1 MASHSAD
8 WQSTK
13 KTLLERNCH
22 MFNNPLMSDISF
34 TCGESDKKF
43 NAHKYVLA
51 ISSSVFYAMFYRELA
66 ETNSVIHLR
75 DTDEESLEAFLR
87 FLYTEQC
94 SKAPEVAVKVLYLAK
109 KYMIPSLTE
118 KCSEVVQKS
127 VKPENVVTVLEQ
139 AILLDVKG
147 LEEKCWAVVDSQTTE
162 VVTSEGFKE
171 ISQKTLISFLKRN
184 TLKIAEVELFQAVLM
199 WSNHECLKNGFE
211 TTDENRRA
219 VIGDAIYEIRFLSMT
234 MKEFAQYVSSSGLL
248 KDGEVIPI
256 YEKFCGFENPNLM
269 WKQPKRLS
277 SFTTTNIQNFARFQ
291 CSNLKKPAPGWSYR
305 SDPDGISFSVNKPA
319 TFYGVRL
326 FGDDKGS
333 TYEVTLDVNGAK
345 VSGTFTSQVDKEGI
359 YGFNVM
365 LPSSISINQNQ
376 VMTLVAQIKGPNSFY
391 GENGNASIVV
401 KGATVTFSNVTGPS
415 NGTSKSLGQFY
426 QIFLLTK
433 M

>member
-13 KTLLERNCH
+13 KTLLERNCY

-43 NAHKYVLA
+43 DAHKYVLA
-51 ISSSVFYAMFYRELA
+51 ISSSVFYAMFYEELP

-75 DTDEESLEAFLR
+75 DTDEKSLEAFLR

-94 SKAPEVAVKVLYLAK
+94 SETPEVAVKVLYLAK
-109 KYMIPSLTE
+109 KYTIPSLTE
-118 KCSEVVQKS
+118 KCTEVVQKS
-127 VKPENVVTVLEQ
+127 VKPENVVTVLEL
-139 AILLDVKG
+139 AILLDEKG

-162 VVTSEGFKE
+162 VVTSEGFKD

-184 TLKIAEVELFQAVLM
+184 TLKIAEVGLFQAVLM
-199 WSNHECLKNGFE
+199 WSNHECLKNGLE

-248 KDGEVIPI
+248 KDEEVIPI

-269 WKQPKRLS
+269 WKKPKRLS
-277 SFTTTNIQNFARFQ
+277 SFITTNIQYFPRFQ
-291 CSNLKKPAPGWSYR
+291 RSNLKEPDSSWSYVNA
-305 SDPDGISFSVNKPA
+305 PDRISFKVNKPA

-326 FGDDKGS
+326 FGDAKGS
-333 TYEVTLDVNGAK
+333 TYEVTLEVNGAE
-345 VSGTFTSQVDKEGI
+345 VSGTYTSQVDKEGI

-365 LPSSISINQNQ
+365 LLSPISINQNQ
-376 VMTLVAQIKGPNSFY
+376 VVTLVARIKGPVSFY
-391 GENGNASIVV
+391 GEKGDASIVV
-401 KGATVTFSNVTGPS
+401 EGVTVTFNDATGPS
-415 NGTSKSLGQFY
+415 NGTSKSRGQFY
-426 QIFLLTK
+426 QIFLST
-433 M
+433 